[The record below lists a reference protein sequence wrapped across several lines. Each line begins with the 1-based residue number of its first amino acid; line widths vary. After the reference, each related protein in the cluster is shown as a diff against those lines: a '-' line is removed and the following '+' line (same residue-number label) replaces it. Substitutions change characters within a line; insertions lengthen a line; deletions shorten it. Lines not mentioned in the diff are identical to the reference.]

1 MENSLIMT
9 AYLIYIPIM
18 LALTYFVA
26 HTLFKNG
33 QVFMMDIFRG
43 RIEIATATN
52 RLFQVGFYLLSLG
65 VGLFILKIEASNLFN
80 TQNIIEVLSLKT
92 GGFSIY
98 LGGMLFLN
106 LYLLFRGKKKTR
118 QHSPPSTPLD

>member
-1 MENSLIMT
+1 MENSLIIT
-9 AYLIYIPIM
+9 AYFIYLPLM
-18 LALTYFVA
+18 LVLTYFVA
-26 HTLFKNG
+26 DTLFKNG

-43 RIEIATATN
+43 RLEIALATN
-52 RLFQVGFYLLSLG
+52 RLFKVGFYLLSLG
-65 VGLFILKIEASNLFN
+65 VGLFILKISPQTLYN
-80 TQNIIEVLSLKT
+80 TQNLIEVLSYKT

-118 QHSPPSTPLD
+118 QNTSVTTQN

>member
-1 MENSLIMT
+1 MENSLIIT
-9 AYLIYIPIM
+9 AYFIYLPLM
-18 LALTYFVA
+18 LVLTYFVA
-26 HTLFKNG
+26 DTLFKNG

-43 RIEIATATN
+43 RLEIALATN
-52 RLFQVGFYLLSLG
+52 RLFKVGFYLLSLG
-65 VGLFILKIEASNLFN
+65 VGLFILKINPQTLYN
-80 TQNIIEVLSLKT
+80 TQNLIEVLSYKT

-118 QHSPPSTPLD
+118 QNASAPPQG